1 MVRWAVLFAATV
13 GVTVPVTM
21 LGVPSAALFAA
32 LVVGIAFAL
41 ARFAPRGVP
50 RPMGLAAQ
58 GVLGVYV
65 GTMVHR
71 ESLGALGTHWPV
83 VLAVAIGTLL
93 VSVAGGAVLGMHRD
107 VSPLTGALALVAGG
121 ASGLVAIARELGGD
135 DRVVAVVQYLRVA
148 LITSSMPVVVT
159 LVYHAS
165 TSSHGSREVENGS
178 LAWYFSVPL
187 IAVLVAAGAAAGRMV
202 KMPGAGLLGPMAIT
216 IVLELT
222 GLSLGVAV
230 PVILVQAGYMLI
242 GWQAGLAFTRD
253 ALRAI
258 ARILPT
264 VVGLI
269 LALNVAAAGLG
280 VVLAKASGI
289 SALDGYLATSPGGI
303 YAVLAAAAETG
314 SNVTFV
320 VAAQVIRVLLML
332 FTAPLLARFFLRLER
347 RQSASAMRDS
357 REPIAVAD

>member
-1 MVRWAVLFAATV
+1 MVRWLVLFAATV
-13 GVTVPVTM
+13 GVSVPLTL

-32 LVVGIAFAL
+32 LVVGIALAL
-41 ARFAPRGVP
+41 VPFAPRGVP
-50 RPMGLAAQ
+50 RPLGVAAQ
-58 GVLGVYV
+58 GVLGVYI

-71 ESLGALGTHWPV
+71 DAFSALGADWPI

-93 VSVAGGAVLGMHRD
+93 VSIAGGALLGLHRD

-135 DRVVAVVQYLRVA
+135 DRIVAVVQYLRVA

-165 TSSHGSREVENGS
+165 KAPHGAPAAENSS

-187 IAVLVAAGAAAGRMV
+187 LALIVVAGATAGRVV

-216 IVLELT
+216 IGLELT
-222 GLSLGVAV
+222 GLSLGLAV

-280 VVLAKASGI
+280 VVLAKVAGI
-289 SALDGYLATSPGGI
+289 SALDGYLATSPGGV
-303 YAVLAAAAETG
+303 YAVLATAVETG
-314 SNVTFV
+314 SDVTFII
-320 VAAQVIRVLLML
+320 AAQVIRVLLML
-332 FTAPLLARFFLRLER
+332 FTAPLVARMFMRLEP
-347 RQSASAMRDS
+347 QAASMSRES
-357 REPIAVAD
+357 REPITVAD